1 MLLFVFCL
9 VHNSPA
15 SRPQFP
21 RCKLISRRG
30 LRDRGPRWSHFR
42 RTANAARSPPSRI
55 RLNVTCRR
63 GAGASGEVFLAGS
76 AERAGAERL
85 YGRVCARLPPR
96 VCLSGEATA
105 TTTRADGHTRAK
117 KPGAGNT
124 SASFVSVDIGGHGS
138 IAVLPLSPPLRGG
151 GGEEAPPSDAPV
163 PIERPG
169 RQTGGRRR
177 RGRRREEEIIEEKR
191 GDTNTPPPTA
201 ILGAPGEHRHHHTA
215 PLC

>member
-9 VHNSPA
+9 VHHSPA

-42 RTANAARSPPSRI
+42 RNANAARSPPSRI

-151 GGEEAPPSDAPV
+151 GG
-163 PIERPG
+163 G
-169 RQTGGRRR
+169 RKLLRRMLQC
-177 RGRRREEEIIEEKR
+177 
-191 GDTNTPPPTA
+191 P
-201 ILGAPGEHRHHHTA
+201 
-215 PLC
+215 